1 MNEKIN
7 LTKSIADKRLEL
19 QELYEFL
26 YVEELEC
33 GRTRFDV
40 FSNDEIDLLDDHED
54 YLMAVMDVDLAEKEL
69 GALKKMYEAQLRNK
83 K

>member
-1 MNEKIN
+1 MKKRIN
-7 LTKSIADKRLEL
+7 LINSIADKRLEL
-19 QELYEFL
+19 QELYEYL

-40 FSNDEIDLLDDHED
+40 FSTDEIDLLDDHED

-69 GALKKMYEAQLRNK
+69 GSLKKMYEAQLRNK

>member
-1 MNEKIN
+1 M
-7 LTKSIADKRLEL
+7 
-19 QELYEFL
+19 

-69 GALKKMYEAQLRNK
+69 GTLKKMYEAQLRNK

>member
-1 MNEKIN
+1 MKEKIN
-7 LTKSIADKRLEL
+7 LINSIADKRLEL
-19 QELYEFL
+19 QELYEYL

-69 GALKKMYEAQLRNK
+69 GTLKKMYEAQLRK
-83 K
+83 KK

>member
-69 GALKKMYEAQLRNK
+69 GTLKKMYEAQLRNK